1 MLHPLLEIFFF
12 NHLFMLISKYGD
24 IDFIHCTFIL
34 WVLVLMAQMV
44 KNLSAMNET
53 QVQSLGQEDPLEKN
67 MATHSC
73 STSWRIPWTEKPSGL
88 QSTGLQGVRHS

>member
-1 MLHPLLEIFFF
+1 ML
-12 NHLFMLISKYGD
+12 
-24 IDFIHCTFIL
+24 CTFIL
-34 WVLVLMAQMV
+34 WVPVLVAQMV

-53 QVQSLGQEDPLEKN
+53 QVQFLGQEDPLEKK

-73 STSWRIPWTEKPSGL
+73 NTSWRIPWTEKPSGL